1 MDAFLYT
8 NYVQGAL
15 PWDKPMSIASEES
28 VMVAYLRYV

>member
-8 NYVQGAL
+8 TYVQGAL

-28 VMVAYLRYV
+28 VMAAYLRFV